1 MSANETMY
9 SMAEEGYDTVLSL
22 TNSTDMDSTQREY
35 RWVVLPA
42 YLLVVAAGLGNSL
55 VCLAVRSERTLHSTF
70 NFFLV
75 SLAISD
81 LLCATLV
88 MPVTITKMFLGESR

>member
-1 MSANETMY
+1 MSGNETMY
-9 SMAEEGYDTVLSL
+9 SITEEGYDIVLNQ
-22 TNSTDMDSTQREY
+22 TNSTDVDTQREY

-55 VCLAVRSERTLHSTF
+55 VCLAVRSERRLHSTF

-88 MPVTITKMFLGESR
+88 MPVTITKMFIGESQ